1 LSPCPQKAC
10 QEPAIILD
18 CLIVGG
24 GPAGLTAALYL
35 ARYRRTVQVID
46 SGASRAK
53 WIPRSHNVPGFAKGV
68 HGQDF
73 LDTLGHQVEAHGA
86 VLKAG
91 RIDAVESEGD
101 VFGIRIGDERL
112 SSRTVILAT
121 GVVET
126 IPPAPGVAEAIR
138 RGVMRVCP
146 ICDGY
151 EAQGRTIAVLGAGD
165 HAAREALF
173 LRTYARTVTLL
184 LTPEGEVSAPVA
196 EMLSV
201 GGVKIARVDARA
213 IAISDDAIETVSLDD
228 GQSLRFDLIYSAF
241 GITPQ
246 VKLARALGVGLDA
259 GGRVKV
265 DDAQETS
272 VRGVF
277 AAGDVVRG
285 LNQITVAAGEAAI
298 AATAVH
304 NRLDH
309 NLL

>member
-1 LSPCPQKAC
+1 MPPKAC
-10 QEPAIILD
+10 QEPVIIID

-35 ARYRRTVQVID
+35 ARYRRAVRVID

-53 WIPRSHNVPGFAKGV
+53 WIPRSHNVPGFAEGV

-73 LDTLGHQVEAHGA
+73 LDTLGRQAEAYGA
-86 VLKAG
+86 ALSQG
-91 RIDAVESEGD
+91 RIDAVEAEGD
-101 VFGIRIGDERL
+101 IFTARIGEERL

-146 ICDGY
+146 ICDGF
-151 EAQGRTIAVLGAGD
+151 EAQGRTVAVLGAGD

-184 LTPEGEVSAPVA
+184 LTPEGEVSMPIA
-196 EMLSV
+196 EMLSAA
-201 GGVKIARVDARA
+201 GVATARADAGA
-213 IAISDDAIETVSLDD
+213 IAISDDAVEAVSLDG

-246 VKLARALGVGLDA
+246 VKLARALGVALDA
-259 GGRVKV
+259 DGRVKV
-265 DDAQETS
+265 DEAQETS
-272 VRGVF
+272 VRGLF

-304 NRLDH
+304 NRLDR